1 MYTVVTCGC
10 KLYINVSIYIYI
22 YIYMYLNK
30 RMSKKNGD
38 VTNFF
43 THFITG
49 ENFLT
54 T

>member
-22 YIYMYLNK
+22 YMYLNK
-30 RMSKKNGD
+30 HMSKKNGD

-49 ENFLT
+49 ESFLT